1 MLAKDIRVG
10 DFIDGKEIIHVS
22 HGTRHVFFEDED
34 GESYEALFTIDCNA
48 VSVSKKRLPIKG
60 DIILVRDFSSVK
72 WKKLIFLMFYG
83 DTALCVTESTEDAYR
98 EGKQYSICGWTH
110 WKWPEEKESEIEIS
124 VKINGKEAKLSDIS
138 KETLLK
144 IRENN

>member
-83 DTALCVTESTEDAYR
+83 DTAFVLQNQPKMHIGKGNNIAYAVGR
-98 EGKQYSICGWTH
+98 IG
-110 WKWPEEKESEIEIS
+110 
-124 VKINGKEAKLSDIS
+124 NGQRKKNQ
-138 KETLLK
+138 K
-144 IRENN
+144 